1 MTTFLV
7 LISVLVL
14 AELVAG
20 LQTFRHDRPVAP
32 PLSHR
37 DWTAGPL
44 PSRPY
49 GERS

>member
-20 LQTFRHDRPVAP
+20 FQTFRHDRPVAP

-37 DWTAGPL
+37 DWSAGRL

-49 GERS
+49 VERS